1 MKKKII
7 GVVLLIIGVVIG
19 ILGVLMIIQDKE
31 SGKLMK
37 EAIYVGD
44 SALQAENDGKIVIV
58 TGELDLLEPA
68 YDSEL
73 GITFYS
79 PKVIRNAQ
87 NIKWLKNLVESKRY
101 DEDMYGW
108 EWTTMLSENNT
119 YCGKA
124 MVNEYKLSEDLLKNI
139 PTLDVY
145 KDYDESDLAEA
156 KLILTEDAN
165 FTQKYFLEDL
175 EWRGPENMGYY
186 FSLSYNPENYDDVI
200 RYYYSAYLPESHNGI
215 TVIGVQNG
223 DTLDLQK
230 DLVEHSFMDNKLT
243 RDEVVKQFNST
254 NMAALIASI
263 IISLGCILGGVFII
277 RRSYR

>member
-1 MKKKII
+1 
-7 GVVLLIIGVVIG
+7 
-19 ILGVLMIIQDKE
+19 
-31 SGKLMK
+31 
-37 EAIYVGD
+37 
-44 SALQAENDGKIVIV
+44 
-58 TGELDLLEPA
+58 
-68 YDSEL
+68 
-73 GITFYS
+73 
-79 PKVIRNAQ
+79 
-87 NIKWLKNLVESKRY
+87 
-101 DEDMYGW
+101 
-108 EWTTMLSENNT
+108 
-119 YCGKA
+119 
-124 MVNEYKLSEDLLKNI
+124 
-139 PTLDVY
+139 
-145 KDYDESDLAEA
+145 
-156 KLILTEDAN
+156 
-165 FTQKYFLEDL
+165 
-175 EWRGPENMGYY
+175 MGYY

>member
-19 ILGVLMIIQDKE
+19 VLGVLMIIQDKE

-87 NIKWLKNLVESKRY
+87 NIKWMKNLVESERY
-101 DEDMYGW
+101 DEDMYG
-108 EWTTMLSENNT
+108 
-119 YCGKA
+119 
-124 MVNEYKLSEDLLKNI
+124 
-139 PTLDVY
+139 
-145 KDYDESDLAEA
+145 
-156 KLILTEDAN
+156 
-165 FTQKYFLEDL
+165 
-175 EWRGPENMGYY
+175 
-186 FSLSYNPENYDDVI
+186 
-200 RYYYSAYLPESHNGI
+200 
-215 TVIGVQNG
+215 
-223 DTLDLQK
+223 
-230 DLVEHSFMDNKLT
+230 
-243 RDEVVKQFNST
+243 
-254 NMAALIASI
+254 
-263 IISLGCILGGVFII
+263 
-277 RRSYR
+277 